1 MKKVNKDVIKEWM
14 SKRVVELLG
23 FDDDVVVDYAF
34 GMLDAP
40 VSFLPVM
47 ALRLLYCIL
56 LPILSTRL

>member
-40 VSFLPVM
+40 VSWL
-47 ALRLLYCIL
+47 
-56 LPILSTRL
+56 